1 MADAAEKKLTPA
13 MRQYHR
19 FKKQHPGCVLFFR
32 MGDFFEMF
40 FEDAELAHRVLGVTL
55 TQRTE
60 GVPMA
65 GVPYHAVEG
74 YLRRMIQAGHRV
86 AVCDQV
92 EDASE
97 AKGVVER
104 DVTRVVTPGT
114 LTDDALLEE
123 DRENPLCAVVWV
135 GSGVPSSGSRQSAA
149 AGPGPRNPEPASVAV
164 AWAELSTGRFRCALW
179 PEADLADELARI
191 APGEVLYCE
200 TATGDPPDRVTALAE
215 RLGVAVTPRPAW
227 HFRQA
232 EAVEALQRQYGVAQ
246 LSGFG
251 FEGDEPELAA
261 CGAVVAYLR
270 ETQKISGG
278 GGGGGASKRRSE
290 DGYEVSAGL
299 THLEPPKRF
308 ERADHLVI
316 DQTSLRALEVTQT
329 IRDGSTE
336 RSLLGVLQRG
346 GASGGGSGGASGG
359 GGCVTAM
366 GKRLLRQ
373 WLCYPLTDLDAVR
386 GRHRVVEAV
395 VHDARLRDGLRS
407 ALAKVQDVERLS
419 GRIAIGR
426 ASPRDLVAL
435 GKSVGGVSELAGLLA
450 DRESTAAH
458 HERAVAV
465 AEPLTALAE
474 QVRIACVDDPPGH
487 LRAGGLIADGYD
499 AQLDESRSLQ
509 RDANQWLAAYQKR
522 LTEETDIG
530 SLKVGFNKV
539 FGYYIEVTAANK
551 HKVKDNDDYFRA
563 WTRKQTLKN
572 AERYITPQLKEFE
585 GKVLTAEQ
593 RAVAREQALFA
604 RLCDAAS
611 ARLEPIRAFA
621 AIVAELDVLRC
632 FAERAARKG
641 YVKPELTDEPLLQIE
656 GGRHPVLDELLGERC
671 VPNHFA
677 LGVGDPGSGVRRD
690 GGAAPGTRHPEPDAA
705 SLALITGPNMSGKS
719 TYIRTA
725 ALITLLAHTGS
736 FVPADRAVVGRA
748 DRIFTRIGASD
759 ELHAGQSTFMVEMTE
774 AANLCHHATPHSLV
788 ILDEIGRGTSTL
800 DGLALAWAIAEYLAG
815 GAAEAASSGER
826 AVESAETAGPAGQG
840 ASRDLS
846 AARAASAAPRTL
858 FATHYHEL
866 TQLADRLPGVKNLH
880 VTVREWRDEIV
891 FLHRI
896 VPGATS
902 QSYGIH
908 VAKIAGMP
916 PAVVD
921 RASRL
926 LRELAV
932 SHEGSVRP
940 SPPAA
945 RMDPAPQ
952 MPLFASA
959 DPHPMVEAM
968 REVKLESLSPLEA
981 FDELRR
987 LHAMLKEDDAKS

>member
-1 MADAAEKKLTPA
+1 
-13 MRQYHR
+13 
-19 FKKQHPGCVLFFR
+19 
-32 MGDFFEMF
+32 
-40 FEDAELAHRVLGVTL
+40 
-55 TQRTE
+55 
-60 GVPMA
+60 
-65 GVPYHAVEG
+65 
-74 YLRRMIQAGHRV
+74 
-86 AVCDQV
+86 
-92 EDASE
+92 
-97 AKGVVER
+97 
-104 DVTRVVTPGT
+104 
-114 LTDDALLEE
+114 
-123 DRENPLCAVVWV
+123 
-135 GSGVPSSGSRQSAA
+135 
-149 AGPGPRNPEPASVAV
+149 
-164 AWAELSTGRFRCALW
+164 
-179 PEADLADELARI
+179 
-191 APGEVLYCE
+191 
-200 TATGDPPDRVTALAE
+200 
-215 RLGVAVTPRPAW
+215 
-227 HFRQA
+227 
-232 EAVEALQRQYGVAQ
+232 
-246 LSGFG
+246 
-251 FEGDEPELAA
+251 
-261 CGAVVAYLR
+261 
-270 ETQKISGG
+270 
-278 GGGGGASKRRSE
+278 
-290 DGYEVSAGL
+290 
-299 THLEPPKRF
+299 
-308 ERADHLVI
+308 VI

-346 GASGGGSGGASGG
+346 GASGGGSGGASGGASGG

-458 HERAVAV
+458 HELAVAV

-474 QVRIACVDDPPGH
+474 QVRTACVDDPPGH

-539 FGYYIEVTAANK
+539 FGYYIEITAANK

-572 AERYITPQLKEFE
+572 AERYITPDLKEFE

-611 ARLEPIRAFA
+611 ARLEPIRGFA
-621 AIVAELDVLRC
+621 ALVAELDVLRC

-641 YVKPELTDEPLLQIE
+641 YVKPELTDEPVLQIE

-671 VPNHFA
+671 VPNDFA
-677 LGVGDPGSGVRRD
+677 LGVGGPGPGVRGD
-690 GGAAPGTRHPEPDAA
+690 GGAEPGTRDPEPDAA

-815 GAAEAASSGER
+815 GAAQAAGSEEESVG
-826 AVESAETAGPAGQG
+826 VEQTPRSTANA

-846 AARAASAAPRTL
+846 TLDLPPSATPAASAAAAASPRVL

-866 TQLADRLPGVKNLH
+866 TQLADRLPGVTNLH

-916 PAVVD
+916 PAVVQ
-921 RASRL
+921 RASAL

-932 SHEGSVRP
+932 SHEGEPRAA
-940 SPPAA
+940 SPPPRASH
-945 RMDPAPQ
+945 PPPQ
-952 MPLFASA
+952 MPLFAA
-959 DPHPMVEAM
+959 AEPHPAVEAL
-968 REVKLESLSPLEA
+968 RGLELESLTPLQA
-981 FDELRR
+981 FDQLRR
-987 LHAMLKEDDAKS
+987 LRALAEDGGPDTAENL